1 MQESS
6 FCFIVKISFTLLCP
20 ANDGVTPVQL
30 RKLIVRDQD
39 VILATS
45 QEPGAREVA
54 WLGRGVV
61 LWPNPILISLH
72 HGVIL
77 HRILHS
83 HRIT

>member
-6 FCFIVKISFTLLCP
+6 FCFIVKISFTLLCS

-61 LWPNPILISLH
+61 LWPNQILITEH

-77 HRILHS
+77 HRILCS
-83 HRIT
+83 LM

>member
-6 FCFIVKISFTLLCP
+6 FCFIVKISFTLLYS

-45 QEPGAREVA
+45 HQPGAREVA
-54 WLGRGVV
+54 SRLGRGVV
-61 LWPNPILISLH
+61 LWPNQNSSFAH
-72 HGVIL
+72 VI
-77 HRILHS
+77 
-83 HRIT
+83 T